1 MRSEPQDT
9 AQGPCWPRK
18 PEFGGALGYAPR
30 AFGAKAPS
38 SPTDIFRKEARHA
51 R

>member
-18 PEFGGALGYAPR
+18 PEFGGASGFVPCVP
-30 AFGAKAPS
+30 GAKAP